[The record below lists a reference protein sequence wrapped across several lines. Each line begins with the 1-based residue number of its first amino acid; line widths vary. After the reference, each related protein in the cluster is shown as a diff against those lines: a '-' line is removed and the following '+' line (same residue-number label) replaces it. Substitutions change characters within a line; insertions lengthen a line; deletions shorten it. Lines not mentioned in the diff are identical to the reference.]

1 MMKHLKQLNGIRGLL
16 PYLKTK
22 RPTVLLIFFLSV
34 IDAGLSLLPIQ
45 IIAAVVDLLS
55 TGHSVF
61 SPILGTSLT
70 LHLVFFGAVYAAK
83 HALSLIY
90 GYTNTML
97 STGIIES
104 LRDDAMTWALESYK
118 PYKEERREGDI
129 VSRISGDVEA
139 VVRAVAGP
147 LNGLLPMVLKMIGS
161 VVMMFV
167 WSPVLGAISLALVL
181 PLYAASKRVAVKSKE
196 IAAELLGLPMVIP
209 AEQRAASGRLVGAV
223 GDLLYCI
230 PIIKAWGSERFE
242 AAGFH
247 AFSHQMYTLNRKSQ
261 RIFNVYWGITYT
273 LMTIGYLSAVVFSA
287 RSALAGAAT
296 AGSIAVAYSYMSN
309 ILTPA
314 ASISRY
320 GNDIFQADAAL
331 ARVFELKP
339 AAASPAAPYALHD
352 APAVEFDH
360 VTISCSEHK
369 QLQDLCFTAAP
380 HQLVVLAGESG
391 SGKSTILNALLGNQP
406 TMGGRILVD
415 HADVTGQLDRLRS
428 SVSVAFQASYLF
440 DRSIADNVAYASDAP
455 DGQRIEDALRASGLD
470 GLVRERGA
478 DFTVG
483 SKGKFLSGGEQRRV
497 ALSRALYK
505 NAPLYLLDEPTSELD
520 PETSRV
526 VIEQIL
532 RLKQSATIIA
542 ASHDATLIEKA
553 DVVVTL

>member
-22 RPTVLLIFFLSV
+22 KPTVLLIFCLSV

-55 TGHSVF
+55 TGKSAFSSV
-61 SPILGTSLT
+61 LGTSLL
-70 LHLVFFGAVYAAK
+70 LHVVFFGAVYAAK

-97 STGIIES
+97 SSGIIES

-129 VSRISGDVEA
+129 ISRISGDVEA

-181 PLYAASKRVAVKSKE
+181 PLYFASKRVAVKSKE
-196 IAAELLGLPMVIP
+196 IAT
-209 AEQRAASGRLVGAV
+209 EQRAASGRLVGAV

-261 RIFNVYWGITYT
+261 RIFNVYWGVTYT

-380 HQLVVLAGESG
+380 HQLVAPFIKTRRCTYSTSLRPSLIPKRAG
-391 SGKSTILNALLGNQP
+391 
-406 TMGGRILVD
+406 
-415 HADVTGQLDRLRS
+415 S
-428 SVSVAFQASYLF
+428 SS
-440 DRSIADNVAYASDAP
+440 
-455 DGQRIEDALRASGLD
+455 
-470 GLVRERGA
+470 
-478 DFTVG
+478 
-483 SKGKFLSGGEQRRV
+483 
-497 ALSRALYK
+497 SRFCA
-505 NAPLYLLDEPTSELD
+505 
-520 PETSRV
+520 
-526 VIEQIL
+526 
-532 RLKQSATIIA
+532 
-542 ASHDATLIEKA
+542 
-553 DVVVTL
+553 

>member
-55 TGHSVF
+55 TDRSVF

-70 LHLVFFGAVYAAK
+70 LHVVFFGAVYAAK

-97 STGIIES
+97 SSGIIES
-104 LRDDAMTWALESYK
+104 LRDDAMTWALESYR

-196 IAAELLGLPMVIP
+196 IA

-296 AGSIAVAYSYMSN
+296 AGSIAVAYSYN

-360 VTISCSEHK
+360 VTISCSERK

-455 DGQRIEDALRASGLD
+455 DGQRIEEALHASGLG
-470 GLVRERGA
+470 GLVRERGT
-478 DFTVG
+478 DFKVG

-532 RLKQSATIIA
+532 RLKQSATVIA
-542 ASHDATLIEKA
+542 ASHDAALIEKA

>member
-1 MMKHLKQLNGIRGLL
+1 
-16 PYLKTK
+16 
-22 RPTVLLIFFLSV
+22 
-34 IDAGLSLLPIQ
+34 
-45 IIAAVVDLLS
+45 
-55 TGHSVF
+55 
-61 SPILGTSLT
+61 
-70 LHLVFFGAVYAAK
+70 
-83 HALSLIY
+83 
-90 GYTNTML
+90 
-97 STGIIES
+97 
-104 LRDDAMTWALESYK
+104 
-118 PYKEERREGDI
+118 
-129 VSRISGDVEA
+129 
-139 VVRAVAGP
+139 
-147 LNGLLPMVLKMIGS
+147 
-161 VVMMFV
+161 
-167 WSPVLGAISLALVL
+167 
-181 PLYAASKRVAVKSKE
+181 
-196 IAAELLGLPMVIP
+196 
-209 AEQRAASGRLVGAV
+209 
-223 GDLLYCI
+223 
-230 PIIKAWGSERFE
+230 
-242 AAGFH
+242 
-247 AFSHQMYTLNRKSQ
+247 MYTLNRKSQ

-406 TMGGRILVD
+406 TIGGRILVD
-415 HADVTGQLDRLRS
+415 HVDMTGQLDRLRS
-428 SVSVAFQASYLF
+428 SVSVAFQASYLLT
-440 DRSIADNVAYASDAP
+440 AASQTTWPMPATRRTD
-455 DGQRIEDALRASGLD
+455 SGLKTLCTPLVWT
-470 GLVRERGA
+470 GLSANAARISKWA
-478 DFTVG
+478 A
-483 SKGKFLSGGEQRRV
+483 KGKFLSGGEQRRV

-520 PETSRV
+520 PETSHII
-526 VIEQIL
+526 IEQIL
-532 RLKQSATIIA
+532 LLKQSATVIT

>member
-1 MMKHLKQLNGIRGLL
+1 MMKHLKQLHGIRGLL

-55 TGHSVF
+55 TGRSVF

-70 LHLVFFGAVYAAK
+70 LHLVFFGVVYALK
-83 HALSLIY
+83 HAVSLAY
-90 GYTNTML
+90 GHTNTML

-147 LNGLLPMVLKMIGS
+147 LNGLLPMLLKMLGS
-161 VVMMFV
+161 VIMMFV

-196 IAAELLGLPMVIP
+196 IAAE
-209 AEQRAASGRLVGAV
+209 QRAASGRLVGAV

-230 PIIKAWGSERFE
+230 PIIKAWGSESFE
-242 AAGFH
+242 AKGFH
-247 AFSHQMYTLNRKSQ
+247 AFSHQMSTLNKKSQ
-261 RIFNVYWGITYT
+261 QIFNIYWAITYT

-331 ARVFELKP
+331 SRVFELKP
-339 AAASPAAPYALHD
+339 EPTAPAAPYALQH

-391 SGKSTILNALLGNQP
+391 SGKSTILNTLLGNQP
-406 TMGGRILVD
+406 TMGGRILVN
-415 HADVTGQLDRLRS
+415 HADMTGQLDRLRS

-455 DGQRIEDALRASGLD
+455 DGQRIGEALRASGLD
-470 GLVRERGA
+470 GLVRERGT
-478 DFTVG
+478 DFKVG

-505 NAPLYLLDEPTSELD
+505 NAPLVLLDEPTSELD

-526 VIEQIL
+526 IIEQIL
-532 RLKQSATIIA
+532 RLKQSATVIA
-542 ASHDATLIEKA
+542 ASHDAALIEQA

>member
-22 RPTVLLIFFLSV
+22 KPTVLLIFCLSV

-55 TGHSVF
+55 TGKSAFSSV
-61 SPILGTSLT
+61 LGTSLL
-70 LHLVFFGAVYAAK
+70 LHVVFFGAVYAAK

-97 STGIIES
+97 SSGIIES

-196 IAAELLGLPMVIP
+196 IAAE
-209 AEQRAASGRLVGAV
+209 QRAANGRLVGAV

-230 PIIKAWGSERFE
+230 PIIKAWGSESFE
-242 AAGFH
+242 AKGFH
-247 AFSHQMYTLNRKSQ
+247 AFSHQMSALNKKSQ
-261 RIFNVYWGITYT
+261 RIFNVYWAITYT

-314 ASISRY
+314 VSISRY

-406 TMGGRILVD
+406 TIGGRILVD
-415 HADVTGQLDRLRS
+415 HVDMTGQLDRLRS

-455 DGQRIEDALRASGLD
+455 DGQRIEEALHASGLG
-470 GLVRERGA
+470 GLVRERGT
-478 DFTVG
+478 DFEVG

-526 VIEQIL
+526 IIEQIL
-532 RLKQSATIIA
+532 RLKQSATVIA
-542 ASHDATLIEKA
+542 ASHDAALIEKA

>member
-1 MMKHLKQLNGIRGLL
+1 
-16 PYLKTK
+16 
-22 RPTVLLIFFLSV
+22 
-34 IDAGLSLLPIQ
+34 
-45 IIAAVVDLLS
+45 
-55 TGHSVF
+55 
-61 SPILGTSLT
+61 
-70 LHLVFFGAVYAAK
+70 
-83 HALSLIY
+83 
-90 GYTNTML
+90 ML

-196 IAAELLGLPMVIP
+196 IAT
-209 AEQRAASGRLVGAV
+209 EQRAASGRLVGAV

-339 AAASPAAPYALHD
+339 AVASPAAPYALHD

-406 TMGGRILVD
+406 TIGGRILVD
-415 HADVTGQLDRLRS
+415 HVDMTGQLDRLRS

-455 DGQRIEDALRASGLD
+455 DGQRIEDALHASGLG
-470 GLVRERGA
+470 GLVRERGT
-478 DFTVG
+478 DFKVG

>member
-1 MMKHLKQLNGIRGLL
+1 MMKHLKQLHGIRGLL

-55 TGHSVF
+55 TGRSVF

-70 LHLVFFGAVYAAK
+70 LHLVFFGVVYALK
-83 HALSLIY
+83 HAVSLTY
-90 GYTNTML
+90 GHTNTML

-104 LRDDAMTWALESYK
+104 LRDDAMAWALESYK

-161 VVMMFV
+161 VVMMFI
-167 WSPVLGAISLALVL
+167 WSPVLGAISLVLVL
-181 PLYAASKRVAVKSKE
+181 PLYVSSKRVAVKSKE
-196 IAAELLGLPMVIP
+196 IAT
-209 AEQRAASGRLVGAV
+209 EQRAANGRLVGAV

-230 PIIKAWGSERFE
+230 PIIKAWGSESFE
-242 AAGFH
+242 AKGFH
-247 AFSHQMYTLNRKSQ
+247 VFSHQMSTLNKKSQ

-287 RSALAGAAT
+287 RSALAGAT
-296 AGSIAVAYSYMSN
+296 TVGSIAVAYSYMSN

-339 AAASPAAPYALHD
+339 EEASPAAPYVLQH

-360 VTISCSEHK
+360 VTISCSEHR
-369 QLQDLCFTAAP
+369 QLHDLCFTVAP

-391 SGKSTILNALLGNQP
+391 SGKSTILNTLLGNQP
-406 TMGGRILVD
+406 TMGGRILVN
-415 HADVTGQLDRLRS
+415 HADITGQLDRLRS

-455 DGQRIEDALRASGLD
+455 DGQRIGEALRASGLD
-470 GLVRERGA
+470 GLVRERGT
-478 DFTVG
+478 DFKVG
-483 SKGKFLSGGEQRRV
+483 SKGKFLSGGAGFARRAYV
-497 ALSRALYK
+497 
-505 NAPLYLLDEPTSELD
+505 
-520 PETSRV
+520 
-526 VIEQIL
+526 
-532 RLKQSATIIA
+532 
-542 ASHDATLIEKA
+542 
-553 DVVVTL
+553 

>member
-22 RPTVLLIFFLSV
+22 RPTVLMIFLLSA

-55 TGHSVF
+55 TGRSAF
-61 SPILGTSLT
+61 SPILGASLS
-70 LHLVFFGAVYAAK
+70 LHFVLFGVVYAAK
-83 HALSLIY
+83 HAVSLTYGHANTVLS
-90 GYTNTML
+90 
-97 STGIIES
+97 SKIIES
-104 LRDDAMTWALESYK
+104 LRDDAMTWALDSYK

-147 LNGLLPMVLKMIGS
+147 LNGLLPMLLKMLGS
-161 VVMMFV
+161 VIMMFV
-167 WSPVLGAISLALVL
+167 WSPVLGAISLVLVL
-181 PLYAASKRVAVKSKE
+181 PLYAASKHVAVKSKE
-196 IAAELLGLPMVIP
+196 IAAE
-209 AEQRAASGRLVGAV
+209 QRAASGKLVGAV
-223 GDLLYCI
+223 SDLLYCI
-230 PIIKAWGSERFE
+230 PIIKAWGSESFE

-247 AFSHQMYTLNRKSQ
+247 SVSHQMYTLNKKSQ
-261 RIFNVYWGITYT
+261 RVFNIYWGITYA
-273 LMTIGYLSAVVFSA
+273 LMTLGYLSAVVFSA

-314 ASISRY
+314 VSISRY

-331 ARVFELKP
+331 SRVFELKP
-339 AAASPAAPYALHD
+339 ETLSPAAPYALHD
-352 APAVEFDH
+352 APTVEFDH
-360 VTISCSEHK
+360 VTIDCSEHK
-369 QLQDLCFTAAP
+369 QLHDLCFTASP
-380 HQLVVLAGESG
+380 HQLVVLSGESG

-406 TMGGRILVD
+406 TSGGKILVD
-415 HADVTGQLDRLRS
+415 HVDVTNQLDRLRS

-455 DGQRIEDALRASGLD
+455 DGQRIGEALCASGLD

-478 DFTVG
+478 DFEVG

-497 ALSRALYK
+497 AFSRALYK

-526 VIEQIL
+526 IIEQIL
-532 RLKQSATIIA
+532 NLKKSATVIA
-542 ASHDATLIEKA
+542 ASHDAAMIEQA

>member
-1 MMKHLKQLNGIRGLL
+1 MMKHLKQLHGIRGLL

-55 TGHSVF
+55 TGRSAF

-70 LHLVFFGAVYAAK
+70 LHLVFFGVVYALK
-83 HALSLIY
+83 HAVSLAY
-90 GYTNTML
+90 GHTNTML

-196 IAAELLGLPMVIP
+196 IAT
-209 AEQRAASGRLVGAV
+209 EQRAANGRLVGAV

-230 PIIKAWGSERFE
+230 PIIKAWGSESFE
-242 AAGFH
+242 AKGFH
-247 AFSHQMYTLNRKSQ
+247 AFSHQMSTLNKKSQ
-261 RIFNVYWGITYT
+261 QIFNIYWAITYT
-273 LMTIGYLSAVVFSA
+273 LMTLGYLSAVVFSA

-314 ASISRY
+314 VSISRY

-339 AAASPAAPYALHD
+339 EEASPAAYVLQH

-369 QLQDLCFTAAP
+369 QLTGLCFAAAP

-415 HADVTGQLDRLRS
+415 HADMTGQLDRLRS

-455 DGQRIEDALRASGLD
+455 DGQRIGEALRASGLD
-470 GLVRERGA
+470 GLVRERGT
-478 DFTVG
+478 DFKVG

-505 NAPLYLLDEPTSELD
+505 NAPLVLLDEPTSELD

-526 VIEQIL
+526 IIEQIL
-532 RLKQSATIIA
+532 RLKQSATVIA
-542 ASHDATLIEKA
+542 ASHDAALIEQA

>member
-1 MMKHLKQLNGIRGLL
+1 MMKHLKQLHGIRGLL

-55 TGHSVF
+55 TGRSAF

-70 LHLVFFGAVYAAK
+70 LHLVFFGVVYALK
-83 HALSLIY
+83 HAVSLAY
-90 GYTNTML
+90 GHTNTML

-196 IAAELLGLPMVIP
+196 IAAE
-209 AEQRAASGRLVGAV
+209 QRAASGRLVGAV

-247 AFSHQMYTLNRKSQ
+247 SFSHQMYTLNRKSQ

-331 ARVFELKP
+331 SRVFELKP
-339 AAASPAAPYALHD
+339 EPTAPAAPYALQH

-391 SGKSTILNALLGNQP
+391 SGKSTILNTLLGNQP
-406 TMGGRILVD
+406 TMGGRILVN
-415 HADVTGQLDRLRS
+415 HADMTGQLDRLRS

-455 DGQRIEDALRASGLD
+455 DGQRIGEALRASGLD
-470 GLVRERGA
+470 GLVRERGT
-478 DFTVG
+478 DFKVG

-505 NAPLYLLDEPTSELD
+505 NAPLVLLDEPTSELD

-526 VIEQIL
+526 IIEQIL
-532 RLKQSATIIA
+532 RLKQSATVIA
-542 ASHDATLIEKA
+542 ASHDAALIEQA

>member
-1 MMKHLKQLNGIRGLL
+1 MMKHLKQLHGIRGLL

-55 TGHSVF
+55 TGRSAF

-70 LHLVFFGAVYAAK
+70 LHLVFFGVVYALK
-83 HALSLIY
+83 HAVSLTY
-90 GYTNTML
+90 GHTNTML
-97 STGIIES
+97 STGIIEL
-104 LRDDAMTWALESYK
+104 LRDDAMTWALDSYK

-147 LNGLLPMVLKMIGS
+147 LNGLLPMLLKMLGS

-196 IAAELLGLPMVIP
+196 IAAE
-209 AEQRAASGRLVGAV
+209 QRAANGRLVGAV

-230 PIIKAWGSERFE
+230 PIIKAWGSESFE
-242 AAGFH
+242 AKGFH
-247 AFSHQMYTLNRKSQ
+247 AFSHQMSTLNKKSQ
-261 RIFNVYWGITYT
+261 RIFNIYWGITYT

-287 RSALAGAAT
+287 RSTLAGAT
-296 AGSIAVAYSYMSN
+296 TVGSIAVAYSYMSN

-339 AAASPAAPYALHD
+339 EEASPAAPYVLQH

-455 DGQRIEDALRASGLD
+455 DGQRIGEALRASGLD
-470 GLVRERGA
+470 GLVRERGT
-478 DFTVG
+478 DFKVG

-505 NAPLYLLDEPTSELD
+505 NAPLVLLDEPTSELD

-526 VIEQIL
+526 IIEQIL
-532 RLKQSATIIA
+532 RLKQSATVIA
-542 ASHDATLIEKA
+542 ASHDAALIEQA

>member
-1 MMKHLKQLNGIRGLL
+1 MMKHLKQLHGIRGLL

-55 TGHSVF
+55 TGRSAF

-70 LHLVFFGAVYAAK
+70 LHLVFFGVVYALK
-83 HALSLIY
+83 HAVSLAY
-90 GYTNTML
+90 GHTNTML

-147 LNGLLPMVLKMIGS
+147 LNGLLPMLLKMLGS
-161 VVMMFV
+161 VIMMFV
-167 WSPVLGAISLALVL
+167 WSPVLGAISLVLVL
-181 PLYAASKRVAVKSKE
+181 PLYVSSKRVAVKSKE
-196 IAAELLGLPMVIP
+196 IAAE
-209 AEQRAASGRLVGAV
+209 QRAANGRLVGAV

-230 PIIKAWGSERFE
+230 PIIKAWGSESFE
-242 AAGFH
+242 AKGFH
-247 AFSHQMYTLNRKSQ
+247 TFSHQMSTLNKKSQ
-261 RIFNVYWGITYT
+261 QIFNIYWAITYT

-320 GNDIFQADAAL
+320 GNDIFQSDAAL
-331 ARVFELKP
+331 SRVFELKP
-339 AAASPAAPYALHD
+339 EPTAPAAPYALQH

-369 QLQDLCFTAAP
+369 QLHDLCFTAAP

-391 SGKSTILNALLGNQP
+391 SGKSTILNTLLGNQP

-415 HADVTGQLDRLRS
+415 HADMTGQLDRLRS

-455 DGQRIEDALRASGLD
+455 DGQRIEDALHASGLG
-470 GLVRERGA
+470 GLVRERGT

-483 SKGKFLSGGEQRRV
+483 SKGKFLSGGEQRRG
-497 ALSRALYK
+497 ALSRAL
-505 NAPLYLLDEPTSELD
+505 
-520 PETSRV
+520 
-526 VIEQIL
+526 
-532 RLKQSATIIA
+532 
-542 ASHDATLIEKA
+542 
-553 DVVVTL
+553 

>member
-1 MMKHLKQLNGIRGLL
+1 MMKHLKQLHGIRGLL

-55 TGHSVF
+55 TGRSAF

-70 LHLVFFGAVYAAK
+70 LHLVFFGVVYALK
-83 HALSLIY
+83 HAVSLTY
-90 GYTNTML
+90 GHTNTML
-97 STGIIES
+97 STGIIEL
-104 LRDDAMTWALESYK
+104 LRDDAMTWALDSYK

-147 LNGLLPMVLKMIGS
+147 LNGLLPMLLKMLGS

-196 IAAELLGLPMVIP
+196 IAAE
-209 AEQRAASGRLVGAV
+209 QRAANGRLVGAV

-230 PIIKAWGSERFE
+230 PIIKAWGSESFE
-242 AAGFH
+242 AKGFH
-247 AFSHQMYTLNRKSQ
+247 AFSHQMSTLNKKSQ
-261 RIFNVYWGITYT
+261 RIFNIYWGITYT

-287 RSALAGAAT
+287 RSTLAGTAT

-339 AAASPAAPYALHD
+339 EEASPAAPYVLQH

-455 DGQRIEDALRASGLD
+455 DGQRIGEALRASGLD
-470 GLVRERGA
+470 GLVRERGT
-478 DFTVG
+478 DFKVG

-505 NAPLYLLDEPTSELD
+505 NAPLVLLDEPTSELD

-526 VIEQIL
+526 IIEQIL
-532 RLKQSATIIA
+532 RLKQSATVIA
-542 ASHDATLIEKA
+542 ASHDAALIEQA

>member
-55 TGHSVF
+55 TGKSAFSSV
-61 SPILGTSLT
+61 LGTSLL
-70 LHLVFFGAVYAAK
+70 LHVVFFGAVYAAK

-97 STGIIES
+97 SSGIIES

-196 IAAELLGLPMVIP
+196 IA

-314 ASISRY
+314 ASIS
-320 GNDIFQADAAL
+320 
-331 ARVFELKP
+331 RVFELKP

>member
-22 RPTVLLIFFLSV
+22 KATILLIFLLSA

-45 IIAAVVDLLS
+45 IIAAIVDLLS
-55 TGHSVF
+55 TGKSAF
-61 SPILGTSLT
+61 SSILGASLT
-70 LHLVFFGAVYAAK
+70 LHFVFFGVVYAAK
-83 HALSLIY
+83 HAVSLTYGHANTVLS
-90 GYTNTML
+90 
-97 STGIIES
+97 SRIIES
-104 LRDDAMTWALESYK
+104 LRDDAMTWALYSYK

-147 LNGLLPMVLKMIGS
+147 LNGLLPMLLKMIGS
-161 VVMMFV
+161 VIMMFV
-167 WSPVLGAISLALVL
+167 WSPVLGAISLVLVL

-196 IAAELLGLPMVIP
+196 IAT
-209 AEQRAASGRLVGAV
+209 EQRAASGKLVGAV

-230 PIIKAWGSERFE
+230 PIIKAWGSESFE

-247 AFSHQMYTLNRKSQ
+247 SFTHQMYTLNRKSQ
-261 RIFNVYWGITYT
+261 RVFNLYWGITYT

-287 RSALAGAAT
+287 RSALSGAAT

-314 ASISRY
+314 VSISRY

-339 AAASPAAPYALHD
+339 ETASQVTPYALQH

-360 VTISCSEHK
+360 VTIACSEHK
-369 QLQDLCFTAAP
+369 QLHDLCFTAAP

-406 TMGGRILVD
+406 TTGGKILVD
-415 HADVTGQLDRLRS
+415 HVDVTGQLDRLRS
-428 SVSVAFQASYLF
+428 SISVAFQASYLF
-440 DRSIADNVAYASDAP
+440 DRSIVDNVAYASDAP
-455 DGQRIEDALRASGLD
+455 DGRRIEDALRVSGLEA
-470 GLVRERGA
+470 LVRERGA
-478 DFTVG
+478 EFEVG

-497 ALSRALYK
+497 AFSRALYK

-532 RLKQSATIIA
+532 RLKKSATVIV
-542 ASHDATLIEKA
+542 ASHDAALIEQA
-553 DVVVTL
+553 DAVVTL